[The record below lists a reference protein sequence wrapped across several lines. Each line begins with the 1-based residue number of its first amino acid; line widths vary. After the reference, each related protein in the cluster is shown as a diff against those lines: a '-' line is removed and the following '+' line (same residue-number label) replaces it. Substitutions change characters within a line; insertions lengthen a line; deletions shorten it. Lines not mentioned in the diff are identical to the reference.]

1 MYAHSV
7 NLSKYYLNIVIE
19 GETTTTTTP
28 TTTSTTEIYGG
39 NIICNIV
46 ICNKHYKNYFSTLIL

>member
-1 MYAHSV
+1 MKSKK
-7 NLSKYYLNIVIE
+7 SKYYLNIVIE

-28 TTTSTTEIYGG
+28 TTTTTTEIYGG